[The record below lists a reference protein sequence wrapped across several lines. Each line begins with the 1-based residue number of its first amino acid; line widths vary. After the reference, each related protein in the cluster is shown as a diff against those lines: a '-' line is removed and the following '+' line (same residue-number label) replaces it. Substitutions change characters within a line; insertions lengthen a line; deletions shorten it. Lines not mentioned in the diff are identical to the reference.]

1 MVEQRTCNAKV
12 ISSIPI
18 SGTKN
23 LKRIIAVE
31 IKNMPLKVA
40 FLCFICLT
48 AGQNISII
56 AGSVRRGGRVVKGD
70 GL

>member
-18 SGTKN
+18 SGTKTQQKYSN
-23 LKRIIAVE
+23 TN
-31 IKNMPLKVA
+31 KNMPLNVA
-40 FLCFICLT
+40 FLCLNCLT

-56 AGSVRRGGRVVKGD
+56 AGSVRRDGRVVKGD